1 MRPRALALRVSAA
14 LVLAVLLAFWL
25 AGAAPQN
32 APRKKPAAK
41 VPAASPA
48 APKVTS
54 REAAWRAVY
63 RLILD
68 DKPVEAAKRVAAI
81 RAAARAA
88 GREEEWTRAL
98 IQEAQLRVMNAP
110 ETAIRLLR
118 DEPWPANALD
128 RTVLHLYLGQALG
141 AYYTSRSWT
150 IDRREQIGAPKALK
164 DLDLGTATQAEMFA
178 AMTSEYLE
186 VWQRR
191 ETLAAVTVRSLVRY
205 ILPSDYPPEVRGT
218 VRDTVS
224 YLFAA
229 NLADSTFWSPRES
242 NELFR
247 VDLGRLIEGKAGG
260 QPGGTADPADATA
273 HPIARMAGVLG
284 DLEAWHRAA
293 GRPGA
298 ALEARLERLRLLRTA
313 FTGEK
318 DRALLRRSLE
328 ESLPAFRDTAWWS
341 MGMATLADFVREEG
355 GQDHLAGADRIARDG
370 YAASPQSRGGI
381 RCLSIARSI
390 EAPDFEMVTMK
401 SDAPDRRS
409 IRVRHK
415 NLGALWF
422 RLYAIDP
429 LRQVERPRAGLLLSP
444 REEDL
449 AALIKTSTPV
459 ASWRTELPPTPDFAI
474 HTTYVVPP
482 VQRRGAY
489 LVVASA
495 RADFAKERN
504 RRAAAALFLG
514 DLVVQS
520 QLSGDAFEIAALS
533 GEDGHPVSG
542 AEVRLYSGLW
552 NGGQLLRTETTG
564 ADGRLRLAINPQ
576 EYGYFVL
583 ARRGE
588 DFALLDSLS
597 AWSPSSQEDDDGAT
611 LVYTDRA
618 VYRPGQKILWKA
630 LAYRRKDRLSPPTL
644 APGTEVTVTLLD
656 QNQQTVATKTV
667 RANDFGTA
675 SGAIEIPPGRPL
687 GLWRLQT
694 APQGGATIR
703 VEEYKR
709 PTFEV
714 VLKDPRGALRLNQ
727 PARFEGGARY
737 YFGLPVVNAKAR
749 WRAYREPVMPDWWR
763 YWYSENGRANDQVV
777 AAGTAELSAEGSF
790 EIAFTPEAD
799 PHAGKGVTFRY
810 RIEAEV
816 TDEGGETREAERAFR
831 LGQIAV
837 EARIEPAA
845 DFFVAGR
852 PAHVKIVRASLDG
865 VPRPGAGT
873 WTLLSL
879 RQPERALL
887 PADQPWPGP
896 GEDGGY
902 RTPGDALRPRDAPEY
917 KPEEILRDWPD
928 GARIGGGTLEHGKDG
943 AADLELPPDLPAGAY
958 RLRYETRDEATAAD
972 GGGRAEASRELIVAG
987 PRTPL
992 ALPAVLAVDRSEAHV
1007 GGTLRLLA
1015 GSGLSGQPATLELYQ
1030 DGRVIERRTLAADG
1044 APSLIEIPL
1053 GEEHQGGLGLRLLA
1067 VGDHQIMDLSASAYV
1082 PWDRGLDIE
1091 LATFRDRVRPGSH
1104 ETWRVTVRRAGTAG
1118 GSEARPEAQL
1128 AEILAYLYDRSLDQ
1142 IARQNPPQVLALFP
1156 LRTEITAAVSSLGGR
1171 AAASLPGTVW
1181 GEAGRVPEALRPD
1194 RLRLALGPTRDSW
1207 LALAT
1212 TSGLVMDRIGFD
1224 GVKRRQPMT
1233 REVLQSLGYVG
1244 IVEGGVEGG
1253 VAGGVVGGV
1262 VGGTSGGVPAAP
1274 IPPPPAPPP
1283 PPAFLPASDPREALR
1298 SDFAE
1303 TALWAPH
1310 LLTGADGSATL
1321 EVDFPDSVT
1330 SWNFWLHAV
1339 TRDLRSVSV
1348 LKQVESVKD
1357 LMVRP
1362 YLPRF
1367 LREGDQADLKA
1378 VVNNSSAKEL
1388 HGQVDFDLVDPET
1401 GESRL
1406 AAFGLDKT
1414 KARLPFTVAPG
1425 GSVALTFP
1433 VTAPK
1438 QVGTVAVRV
1447 TASAGDLSDGELR
1460 PVPILPSR
1468 LHLAQ
1473 SRFVALRGPGADR
1486 RTMTFPDLAQGGDPT
1501 RIDEQMVVTLDAQ
1514 LFTGVLQAL
1523 PYLRQ
1528 YPYECTEQTLNRFLS
1543 TAIVSSVFD
1552 RYPAIAKA
1560 AREMAARDTQYETWD
1575 AADPNRKMALEETPW
1590 LQDAQG
1596 GTRGANEDSELLRV
1610 LDPRVARAEKASAL
1624 ARLEKS
1630 QLADGSFP
1638 WWPGGPDSPYMTAY
1652 TLYGFAKAREHG
1664 VDVPRSVVQKA
1675 WKYLG
1680 DNFRAVDLQ
1689 ELKTRVN
1696 DWEGLVLLNYVS
1708 TSFPDPAWTVGGPTL
1723 AERRAILDATFRN
1736 RQSLSPYLK
1745 AMLALTL
1752 KRMGRAA
1759 DGRLVLD
1766 GMMDAAKTTPDEGTF
1781 WTAEERSWLW
1791 SNDTIES
1798 HAMILLALSELRPG
1812 DARADG
1818 LVQWLFLNKKLNH
1831 WKSTRATA
1839 EVIYALVHHLEN
1851 ENQLGQRESAIV
1863 HVGVL
1868 PGQQRTESYTFE
1880 PDSSAAR
1887 KAQLVVRGNE
1897 IDPAVSSTIVV
1908 EKETPGFLFASATW
1922 HFSTEELPKEERG
1935 DLFAVARHYFRR
1947 VKTDRDTVLQPLAE
1961 GELLHPGDEV
1971 EIHLTI
1977 RSKAPAEYVHL
1988 RDPRPAGLEPGLAVS
2003 GYHFDLGLIWYEE
2016 TRDSGT
2022 NFFFE
2027 NLPQG
2032 EYTLQY
2038 RLRANLA
2045 GTFRTGPATLQSMYA
2060 PEFTAYSTGTVVR
2073 VGE

>member
-1 MRPRALALRVSAA
+1 
-14 LVLAVLLAFWL
+14 
-25 AGAAPQN
+25 
-32 APRKKPAAK
+32 
-41 VPAASPA
+41 
-48 APKVTS
+48 
-54 REAAWRAVY
+54 
-63 RLILD
+63 LILD
-68 DKPVEAAKRVAAI
+68 DKPEAAAKQVAAI

-98 IQEAQLRVMNAP
+98 IQEAQLRVRNAP

-118 DEPWPANALD
+118 DEPWPASSVD
-128 RTVLHLYLGQALG
+128 RAVLHLYLGQALD
-141 AYYTSRSWT
+141 AYYTSQSWT
-150 IDRREQIGAPKALK
+150 IDQREQIGTPRALK
-164 DLDLGTATQAEMFA
+164 ELDLGTATQAELFA

-186 VWQRR
+186 VWRRR
-191 ETLAAVTVRSLVRY
+191 EILSAVPVQSLVRY

-218 VRDTVS
+218 ARDTVS

-247 VDLGRLIEGKAGG
+247 VDLGRLIGG
-260 QPGGTADPADATA
+260 QGEDPADATA

-293 GRPGA
+293 GRRAA

-328 ESLPAFRDTAWWS
+328 ESLPAFRDTVWWS
-341 MGMATLADFVREEG
+341 MGMATLADFVREEN
-355 GQDHLAGADRIARDG
+355 GQDHLARADRIARDG

-429 LRQVERPRAGLLLSP
+429 LQQVERPRAGFLLYP
-444 REEDL
+444 EEKDL

-495 RADFAKERN
+495 RADFAKEKN
-504 RRAAAALFLG
+504 RRAAASLFLG
-514 DLVVQS
+514 DLVLQS
-520 QLSGDAFEIAALS
+520 QLSGDAFEVVALS

-542 AEVRLYSGLW
+542 AEVRLYSGVW
-552 NGGQLLRTETTG
+552 NGGRLQRTGTTG
-564 ADGRLRLAINPQ
+564 ADGRVRLTFAG
-576 EYGYFVL
+576 EDYGYFVM
-583 ARRGE
+583 ARQGE
-588 DFALLDSLS
+588 DFALLDGLS
-597 AWSPSSQEDDDGAT
+597 AWSPPRAPDDDGAT

-618 VYRPGQKILWKA
+618 VYRPGQKILWKV
-630 LAYRRKDRLSPPTL
+630 LAYRRKDRLSPPTP

-675 SGAIEIPPGRPL
+675 SGEVEIPPGRPL

-694 APQGGATIR
+694 APQGGATIQ

-714 VLKDPRGALRLNQ
+714 VLKDPRGALHLNR

-737 YFGLPVVNAKAR
+737 YFGLPVAAGTVR
-749 WRAYREPVMPDWWR
+749 WRAYRVPVMPDWWR
-763 YWYSENGRANDQVV
+763 TWYSTIGRANDQVV

-790 EIAFTPEAD
+790 EVAFTPEAD
-799 PHAGKGVTFRY
+799 PNAGEDVTFRY

-816 TDEGGETREAERAFR
+816 TDEGGETREAERSFR

-837 EARIEPAA
+837 EARIQPAA
-845 DFFVAGR
+845 DLFVAGR
-852 PAHVKIVRASLDG
+852 PAHVKIVRTDLDG

-887 PADQPWPGP
+887 PADQPWPKP
-896 GEDGGY
+896 GAGGGY
-902 RTPGDALRPRDAPEY
+902 QTPGDALRPRDTPDY
-917 KPEEILRDWPD
+917 KPDEILRNWPD

-958 RLRYETRDEATAAD
+958 RLRYETRDEATAGDTVDAGD
-972 GGGRAEASRELIVAG
+972 TGLATAARELIVAG

-1030 DGRVIERRTLAADG
+1030 DGRVIERRALAADG

-1053 GEEHQGGLGLRLLA
+1053 GEEHQGGLAMRLLA
-1067 VGDHQIMDLSASAYV
+1067 VRDHQVMDLTDSAFV
-1082 PWDRGLDIE
+1082 PWDRGLFIE
-1091 LATFRDRVRPGSH
+1091 LSTFRDRVRPGAH
-1104 ETWRVTVRRAGTAG
+1104 ETWRVTVRQPGADAGH
-1118 GSEARPEAQL
+1118 PEAAA
-1128 AEILAYLYDRSLDQ
+1128 AEVLAYLYDRSLDP
-1142 IARQNPPQVLALFP
+1142 IARQYPPQVLGLFP
-1156 LRTEITAAVSSLGGR
+1156 QRTQRIEAVESVGARTGNPF
-1171 AAASLPGTVW
+1171 PGIGW
-1181 GEAGRVPEALRPD
+1181 GEAARIPQALRPD
-1194 RLRLALGPTRDSW
+1194 RLRLALGHTEDSW
-1207 LALAT
+1207 LTLTT
-1212 TSGLVMDRIGFD
+1212 TSGLVMNRIDFD
-1224 GVKRRQPMT
+1224 GVKRPRPMT
-1233 REVLQSLGYVG
+1233 REVQQRLGG
-1244 IVEGGVEGG
+1244 EIGFVEGGVEGG
-1253 VAGGVVGGV
+1253 VAGGVVGG
-1262 VGGTSGGVPAAP
+1262 TPGGVMSGEPSA
-1274 IPPPPAPPP
+1274 PPPPPPPPP
-1283 PPAFLPASDPREALR
+1283 PPAFSPPREAPR

-1310 LLTGADGSATL
+1310 LLTGADGSATI

-1330 SWNFWLHAV
+1330 SWNFYLHAV
-1339 TRDLRSVSV
+1339 TRDLRSAST
-1348 LKQVESVKD
+1348 LNQVESVKD

-1378 VVNNSSAKEL
+1378 VVNNSSQTEL
-1388 HGQVDFDLVDPET
+1388 RGQVDFDLVDPET

-1406 AAFGLDKT
+1406 ADFGLDRT
-1414 KARLPFTVAPG
+1414 KARLPFTAAPG
-1425 GSVALTFP
+1425 GGVSLTFP

-1438 QVGTVAVRV
+1438 QVGSVAVRV

-1473 SRFVALRGPGADR
+1473 SRFVALRGPGGDR
-1486 RTMTFPDLAQGGDPT
+1486 RTMAFPDLAKGGDPT

-1514 LFTGVLQAL
+1514 LFSGVLQAL

-1560 AREMAARDTQYETWD
+1560 AREMAARDTRYETWD

-1590 LQDAQG
+1590 LQMAQG
-1596 GTRGANEDSELLRV
+1596 GRRGEDDEELLRV

-1630 QLADGSFP
+1630 QLADGAFP
-1638 WWPGGPDSPYMTAY
+1638 WWPGGPPSPYMTAY

-1664 VDVPRSVVQKA
+1664 VDVPRPVVQKA

-1680 DNFRAVDLQ
+1680 DNFRAYDHA
-1689 ELKTRVN
+1689 ELKTRACC
-1696 DWEGLVLLNYVS
+1696 WEGLVLLNYVS
-1708 TSFPDPAWTVGGPTL
+1708 TAFPDPAWTVGGPTL

-1752 KRMGRAA
+1752 KRMGREA

-1766 GMMDAAKTTPDEGTF
+1766 GLLDAAKTTPDEGTF
-1781 WTAEERSWLW
+1781 WTAEDRSWLW
-1791 SNDTIES
+1791 YNDTIES
-1798 HAMILLALSELRPG
+1798 HAMILRALSELRPG

-1839 EVIYALVHHLEN
+1839 EVIYALVHYLEK
-1851 ENQLGQRESAIV
+1851 ENQLGQRETATV
-1863 HVGVL
+1863 HLG
-1868 PGQQRTESYTFE
+1868 QRTESYTFE

-1887 KAQLVVRGNE
+1887 KAQLVVPGNE

-1935 DLFAVARHYFRR
+1935 DLFGVACRYFRR

-1961 GELLHPGDEV
+1961 GDLLHPGDEV

-2003 GYHFDLGLIWYEE
+2003 GYRYDLGLIRYEE

-2032 EYTLQY
+2032 EYTLKY

-2073 VGE
+2073 VEE